1 MAPPLAC
8 AFRRDSTSACD
19 VSQTSGRP
27 RLRARIERKE
37 QAMKIFVAGASG
49 ALGRQLVALLAEAG
63 HEVGGTT
70 TSPQKLQTLR
80 ALGAQPVVLGLL
92 DAEAVG
98 RAVAQTEPDVVVHE
112 ATALSGI
119 GGSFRKFDETFA
131 QTNRLR
137 REGTDNLLAAALAV
151 GARKLVAQSYAGW
164 TFAREGAAVK
174 DEDAALDSAP
184 ASNAKQTIAAIRY
197 LEECVVA
204 AKGLDGIVVRYGGFY
219 GPGTSFAEDGESF
232 EAIRKRAFPIVGE
245 GGGMASF
252 IHVEDA
258 ARATFAAVERGR
270 LGIYN
275 IVDDDPAPTSAW
287 LPYAADVVGAKPP
300 RHVPFWLGKLFA
312 GEMLATMMV
321 DGRGASNAKAKREL
335 DWQPLYSSWRE
346 GFVNGLKSAA

>member
-1 MAPPLAC
+1 
-8 AFRRDSTSACD
+8 
-19 VSQTSGRP
+19 
-27 RLRARIERKE
+27 
-37 QAMKIFVAGASG
+37 MKIFVAGASG
-49 ALGRQLVALLAEAG
+49 VVGRQLVPLLADAG
-63 HEVGGTT
+63 HEVVGTT
-70 TSPQKLQTLR
+70 TSPQKLETLR
-80 ALGAQPVVLGLL
+80 ALGAQPVVLDVL

-98 RAVAQTEPDVVVHE
+98 RAISEAEPEVVVHE

-119 GGSFRKFDETFA
+119 GGNFRKIDETFA

-137 REGTDNLLAAALAV
+137 TEGTDNLLAAALAV

-184 ASNAKQTIAAIRY
+184 ASNAKETLAAIRY
-197 LEECVVA
+197 LEERVVA
-204 AKGLDGIVVRYGGFY
+204 AKELDGIVLRYGGFY
-219 GPGTSFAEDGESF
+219 GPGTSFAEDGESV
-232 EAIRKRAFPIVGE
+232 EAIRKRAFPIVGD

-252 IHVEDA
+252 IHIEDA
-258 ARATFAAVERGR
+258 ARATFAAIERGR
-270 LGIYN
+270 RGIYN

-287 LPYAADVVGAKPP
+287 LPHAANVVGAKPP

-321 DGRGASNAKAKREL
+321 DGRGASNAKAKRDL
-335 DWQPLYSSWRE
+335 DWQPLYPSWRE